1 MEKEQIDE
9 FSNKNP
15 LQARQV
21 ALLCLFSEF
30 LLGLGSHLYGCGR
43 KFLLHAYINNN
54 NNAYYIYNIYVAI
67 QMDHRRALVAGPS
80 PTRRILGALGY
91 VVHTYGLLIFRFYYR
106 PRMVPNA
113 VYERKMVIT
122 VVARDIHKQDTSRV
136 CACVTREKHST
147 FRSFPV
153 N

>member
-1 MEKEQIDE
+1 MERLEKEQIDE

-43 KFLLHAYINNN
+43 NFLLHADINNNNNNNN

-67 QMDHRRALVAGPS
+67 QMEPYD
-80 PTRRILGALGY
+80 
-91 VVHTYGLLIFRFYYR
+91 
-106 PRMVPNA
+106 
-113 VYERKMVIT
+113 
-122 VVARDIHKQDTSRV
+122 
-136 CACVTREKHST
+136 
-147 FRSFPV
+147 
-153 N
+153 